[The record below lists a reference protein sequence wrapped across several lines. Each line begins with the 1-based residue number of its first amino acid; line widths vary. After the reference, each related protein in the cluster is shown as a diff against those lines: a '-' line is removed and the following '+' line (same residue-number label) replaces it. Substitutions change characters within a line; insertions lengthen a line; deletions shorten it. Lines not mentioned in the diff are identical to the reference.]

1 MPLNQTLKAIS
12 DPVRRQILDALRDQ
26 DRSAGD
32 IAARFKL
39 TTATVSYH
47 LRLLREAGL
56 VTQTKDKNYI
66 FYSLNASVFEEL
78 LSWIYDLG
86 GHHDET

>member
-1 MPLNQTLKAIS
+1 MALNQTLKAIS
-12 DPVRRQILDALRDQ
+12 DPIRRQILDCLRDQ

-32 IAARFKL
+32 IAARFNL

-56 VTQTKDKNYI
+56 ITQTKDKNYVI
-66 FYSLNASVFEEL
+66 YSLNASVFEEL
-78 LSWIYDLG
+78 LSWIYELG
-86 GHHDET
+86 GQNNEN